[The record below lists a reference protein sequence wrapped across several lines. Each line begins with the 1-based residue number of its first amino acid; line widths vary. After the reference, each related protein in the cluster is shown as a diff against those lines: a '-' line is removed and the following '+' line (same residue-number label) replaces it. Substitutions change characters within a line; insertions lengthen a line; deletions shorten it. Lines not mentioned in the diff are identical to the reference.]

1 MKRKKAI
8 KHLRK
13 ILRAVKRS
21 GKRGTVEV
29 NEPGLRFRWNAEC
42 VVIDRPTE
50 VTLVEP
56 VDRWLTD
63 PDRWFVD
70 PQNGNDAWTG
80 RAEVHEPHT
89 LKGPLRTWAELRDR
103 MRGTAT
109 T

>member
-21 GKRGTVEV
+21 GKHGTFEV
-29 NEPGLRFRWNAEC
+29 NEPGLRFRWNTEC

-50 VTLVEP
+50 VTLV
-56 VDRWLTD
+56 DRCWYTD

-70 PQNGNDAWTG
+70 PQNGDDTWTG
-80 RAEVHEPHT
+80 RSEFHSLGTKH
-89 LKGPLRTWAELRDR
+89 GPLKTWAEWKRR
-103 MRGTAT
+103 Q
-109 T
+109 